1 MPKKLLAA
9 CLLLLFSLGSG
20 AQDPSF
26 SQFYANPLYLNPAF
40 AGSGVGPR
48 FNLNYRNQW
57 PSLSGNFVTY
67 SASYDQYVSALSGG
81 IGVHVLADRIGDA
94 AFRHNQLSL
103 IYSNNLAI
111 NQDLVLKTGFQYTFA
126 QKSLNWSGLIFPD
139 EIDARLGVQ
148 QGTTAENLPVTNE
161 TNANM
166 HDFSVGAI
174 LFSEMFYGGFAI
186 HHLTQ
191 PNQSMIP
198 PGVSPW
204 NVKTTIHAGANFEAV
219 RGTRNM
225 PGTLVSPNVIVQFQ
239 GTARQVNVG
248 TYVSRGPIVGG
259 LWYRFGDAF
268 IFSLGLQQNIFRFGY
283 SYDVTTSRLRAA
295 AIGSHEISAAIQLEP
310 FERIPRRK
318 MVKIKCPTF

>member
-9 CLLLLFSLGSG
+9 CLLLLSAFHAK

-57 PSLSGNFVTY
+57 PSLAGNFVTY

-94 AFRHNQLSL
+94 AFRHNQFSL
-103 IYSNNLAI
+103 MYSNNLAI
-111 NQDLVLKTGFQYTFA
+111 NQNLVLKTGFQYTFA
-126 QKSLNWSGLIFPD
+126 QKSLNWTGLIFPD

-148 QGTTAENLPVTNE
+148 PGTTAETLPVANM

-166 HDFSVGAI
+166 HDFSAGAI
-174 LFSEMFYGGFAI
+174 LFSEMFYGGFAF

-198 PGVSPW
+198 PGVAPW
-204 NVKTTIHAGANFEAV
+204 DLKTTIHAGANFEV
-219 RGTRNM
+219 IRGSRNM
-225 PGTLVSPNVIVQFQ
+225 PGTMLSPNIIMQFQ
-239 GTARQVNVG
+239 GTARQINVG
-248 TYVSRGPIVGG
+248 TYVTRGPIVGG

-268 IFSLGLQQNIFRFGY
+268 ILSLGLQQNIFRFGY
-283 SYDVTTSRLRAA
+283 SYDITTSRLRAA
-295 AIGSHEISAAIQLEP
+295 AIGSHEISAAVQLEP